1 MKKTRAQTAKQVFTF
16 YWHQVIAYP
25 IPLAGLLIALPITVF
40 VTNFLPPLIL
50 ADVLERLSQGDYVR
64 SHPWQSF
71 SREIILYVLITM
83 SGSIIFWRIV
93 DAFVWTLEGR
103 VLRDLARKTF
113 NHLMSRSSDFHA
125 NNFSGSL
132 VSQTNKLL
140 TSYIR
145 IADTTIFGTFS
156 LVLSIIITSIILFP
170 RSPLFVVGLIVLS
183 IVYIILAFRKSAP
196 VRKTASRHSM
206 LESKQTGY
214 LADAITNVM
223 AIKSFATGKRENKS
237 FRKITEKTHQ
247 ALKKVMLA
255 HQKQMLYFSSAS
267 SVISSVALVMA
278 IVSVV
283 NFDANVATV
292 FLIFNFTASIVQQL
306 FQFSNNTLRNYNRS
320 IGDASDM
327 ITILNQQAE
336 IQDPINPEIVRI
348 QRGEIK
354 FNKVTFT
361 HKDSLM
367 PIFHS
372 LDLHINPGEKV
383 GVVGHS
389 GSGKSSLTKV
399 LLRFADIEGGSI
411 EIDCQNIA
419 HITQDSLRRAIAY
432 VPQEPLLFHRS
443 IAENIGYSNE
453 NADMEA
459 IKEVARQ
466 AHADEFIDKLPEKYE
481 TPVGERGVKL
491 SGGQRQRVAIA
502 RAMLKNAPI
511 LVLDEATSALDS
523 ESETLIQDALWK
535 LMEGR
540 TAIVIA
546 HRLSTIQKMDR
557 ILVMEDGNIIEEGP
571 HKDLLR
577 KNGTYSRLWDHQTGT
592 LLEQDSD

>member
-1 MKKTRAQTAKQVFTF
+1 MRMQTAKQVFTF
-16 YWHQVIAYP
+16 YWRQGIAYP
-25 IPLAGLLIALPITVF
+25 MPLVGLLLALPITVF

-50 ADVLERLSQGDYVR
+50 ADVLERLSQGDYFR
-64 SHPWQSF
+64 GNPWQSF
-71 SREIILYVLITM
+71 SREIILYVLVTM

-145 IADTTIFGTFS
+145 IADSTIFGTFS
-156 LVLSIIITSIILFP
+156 LFLSIAITSIILFP
-170 RSPLFVVGLIVLS
+170 RSPLFVVSLIILS
-183 IVYIILAFRKSAP
+183 IIYIILAFKKSAP
-196 VRKTASRHSM
+196 VRKSASRHST

-214 LADAITNVM
+214 LADTITNVM
-223 AIKSFATGKRENKS
+223 AIKSFATGIRENRS
-237 FRKITEKTHQ
+237 FGEITEKTHK

-306 FQFSNNTLRNYNRS
+306 FQFSNSTLRNYNRS

-327 ITILNQQAE
+327 ITILNQPAE
-336 IQDPINPEIVRI
+336 IQDPKYPETVRI
-348 QRGEIK
+348 QRGEIR

-361 HKDSLM
+361 HKDSFT
-367 PIFHS
+367 PIFHN

-383 GVVGHS
+383 GLVGRS

-399 LLRFADIEGGSI
+399 LLRFSDIEGGSI
-411 EIDCQNIA
+411 EIDGQNIA

-443 IAENIGYSNE
+443 IAENIGYSNK
-453 NADMEA
+453 NANMQA
-459 IKEVARQ
+459 IEEVARQ
-466 AHADEFIDKLPEKYE
+466 AHADEFIDKLPDKYE

-546 HRLSTIQKMDR
+546 HRLSTIQRMDR
-557 ILVMEDGNIIEEGP
+557 ILVMENGNIIEEGS

-577 KNGTYSRLWDHQTGT
+577 KNGIYSLLWNRQTGK
-592 LLEQDSD
+592 LFEPDSD

>member
-1 MKKTRAQTAKQVFTF
+1 MQTAKQVFTF
-16 YWHQVIAYP
+16 YWRQGIAYP
-25 IPLAGLLIALPITVF
+25 MPLVGLLLALPITVF

-50 ADVLERLSQGDYVR
+50 ADVLERLSQGDYFR
-64 SHPWQSF
+64 GNPWQSF
-71 SREIILYVLITM
+71 SREIILYVLVTM

-145 IADTTIFGTFS
+145 IADSTIFGTFS
-156 LVLSIIITSIILFP
+156 LFLSIAITSIILFP
-170 RSPLFVVGLIVLS
+170 RSPLFVVSLIILS
-183 IVYIILAFRKSAP
+183 IIYIILAFKKSAP
-196 VRKTASRHSM
+196 VRKSASRHST

-214 LADAITNVM
+214 LADTITNVM
-223 AIKSFATGKRENKS
+223 AIKSFATGIRENRS
-237 FRKITEKTHQ
+237 FGEITEKTHK

-306 FQFSNNTLRNYNRS
+306 FQFSNSTLRNYNRS

-327 ITILNQQAE
+327 ITILNQPAE
-336 IQDPINPEIVRI
+336 IQDPKYPETVRI
-348 QRGEIK
+348 QRGEIR

-361 HKDSLM
+361 HKDSFT
-367 PIFHS
+367 PIFHN

-383 GVVGHS
+383 GLVGRS

-399 LLRFADIEGGSI
+399 LLRFSDIEGGSI
-411 EIDCQNIA
+411 EIDGQNIA

-443 IAENIGYSNE
+443 IAENIGYSNK
-453 NADMEA
+453 NANMQA
-459 IKEVARQ
+459 IEEVARQ
-466 AHADEFIDKLPEKYE
+466 AHADEFIDKLPDKYE

-546 HRLSTIQKMDR
+546 HRLSTIQRMDR
-557 ILVMEDGNIIEEGP
+557 ILVMENGNIIEEGS

-577 KNGTYSRLWDHQTGT
+577 KNGIYSLLWNRQTGK
-592 LLEQDSD
+592 LFEPDSD